1 VSAAA
6 SDSCPYRG
14 LVPYY
19 EEDAD
24 YFFGRQSDTGIIVAN
39 CLTTRVTLL
48 YGASGVGKSSVLYAG
63 VMRELRERA
72 ERNLAERECPEC
84 AGVAFRSWRDDPV
97 EGLRLRVKEVLKNL
111 LPGSWTAKLPAG
123 TGTLRDAF
131 RVWTEFMQSDLV
143 LLLDQFEEYFLYR
156 DVHDTRFIDEIVA
169 AVNDP
174 DLRVN
179 VLISLREDALAQLDT
194 FKARI
199 PGLFDN
205 CLRIEHLTEA
215 SARQAIEEPLKLH
228 NSRLANGARRIAIGP
243 GLVDAVI
250 DQVRAGRVQFRGGSG
265 TLQPPGMSGSGR
277 VEAPYL
283 QMVMMRLWR
292 EEMAAGSDTLRLS
305 TLHRLGGAEEIV
317 RTHLDRVMAS
327 SPKKEQVLASRVFH
341 QLVTPG
347 GTKIAHY
354 VDDLAKYVS
363 APPAAI
369 GLLFDHL
376 DDPEAR
382 VLRDVTPPGAPS
394 KRYEIFHDLLAA
406 PILDWRQRFVAHQH
420 RWRSRL
426 KWGALMLL
434 VAVLSGIGISRA
446 LRDRS
451 AADLARFEA
460 EKGRTKAEV
469 AQQLAE
475 SQSLASE
482 QQKLEIDHFRR
493 IEEQKRR
500 NADARLSELYFNET
514 IQQLQTPE
522 AVKVMQ
528 STAQLAVD
536 GPAPTPR
543 PKVRPPTERSALP
556 PAAVV
561 EGAATFATD
570 KIFLGH
576 IGDVWTARYSASVGP
591 KRQRFVVTAGKDA
604 TARIWD
610 LMGDGDCV
618 LDGHRDEVNVAAFN
632 PHPAA
637 HPESWLVATGS
648 DDRTARLWKLTPGYP
663 FASLEGHTGP
673 ISGVVWSSDG
683 KQLVTTS
690 KDATIRIWN
699 VTSAGAT
706 SRPPLTG
713 HTKMVYAPSLVE
725 TPAGK
730 WLVTPSTDGT
740 ARVWSFPDGRPGPV
754 LNHGASVR
762 RAVLDATGTWVVTAG
777 SDGRA
782 VLWDRASGKQLHE
795 VFHDK
800 AVRDVAFRPSGSV
813 FVTSSADGTAQV
825 WDAATRQGLAL
836 LKGHTAEVFNAR
848 FTPNGTGVVTVSW
861 DRTARLWDYA
871 AHRCVAVLTGHANVL
886 WSVEFSPQA
895 TNFTTTSADG
905 TARLWLLKQIP
916 GGESFLPPA
925 TP

>member
-1 VSAAA
+1 M
-6 SDSCPYRG
+6 SCPYRG

-19 EEDAD
+19 EEDAE
-24 YFFGRQSDTGIIVAN
+24 YFFGRQSETEIIVAN

-72 ERNLAERECPEC
+72 ERNLTERECPEC

-97 EGLRLRVKEVLKNL
+97 AALRQRVKDVLKNL

-123 TGTLRDAF
+123 EGTLRDAF
-131 RVWTEFMQSDLV
+131 RVWTDFMQSDLV

-156 DVHDTRFIDEIVA
+156 DVHDTRFIDELVA

-174 DLRVN
+174 ALRVN

-194 FKARI
+194 FKSRI

-215 SARQAIEEPLKLH
+215 GARLAIEEPLNLH
-228 NSRLANGARRIAIGP
+228 NSRQASPAQRVSIGP

-250 DQVRAGRVQFRGGSG
+250 EQVGAGRVQLRGGAG
-265 TLQPPGMSGSGR
+265 ALPPPALTGGGR

-283 QMVMMRLWR
+283 QLVLMRLWR
-292 EEMAAGSDTLRLS
+292 DELAAGSDTLRLS
-305 TLHRLGGAEEIV
+305 TLHRLGGAQEIV
-317 RTHLDRVMAS
+317 RTHLDRVMES
-327 SPKKEQVLASRVFH
+327 FPKREQVLAARIFH

-354 VDDLAKYVS
+354 VDDLANYVS
-363 APPAAI
+363 APAAEI
-369 GLLFDHL
+369 DRLFDHL
-376 DDPEAR
+376 DNPEAR

-394 KRYEIFHDLLAA
+394 KRYEIFHDLLSA
-406 PILDWRQRFVAHQH
+406 PILDWRQRFLAHRH
-420 RWRSRL
+420 RWRSRA
-426 KWGALMLL
+426 KWGALLLL
-434 VAVLSGIGISRA
+434 VAGLAGVVVQRAREAKLEAVKARVL
-446 LRDRS
+446 
-451 AADLARFEA
+451 A
-460 EKGRTKAEV
+460 ES

-475 SQSLASE
+475 SERLAAT
-482 QQKLEIDHFRR
+482 QQTVQIDQFRR

-500 NADARLSELYFNET
+500 IADARLSELYYNET
-514 IQQLQTPE
+514 VQQAQAPE
-522 AVKVMQ
+522 AIMVMQ
-528 STAQLAVD
+528 STAQRVVD

-543 PKVRPPTERSALP
+543 PVTRPPTARP
-556 PAAVV
+556 PPPPVASV
-561 EGAATFATD
+561 EGAPTFETD
-570 KIFLGH
+570 KVFLGH
-576 IGDVWTARYSASVGP
+576 IGDVWNARYSAAIGP

-618 LDGHRDEVNVAAFN
+618 LDGHRDEVNAAAFN
-632 PHPAA
+632 PNAA
-637 HPESWLVATGS
+637 ANPEGWLVATGS
-648 DDRTARLWKLTPGYP
+648 DDRTARLWKLTAGYP
-663 FASLEGHTGP
+663 FASLEGHTGA
-673 ISGVVWSSDG
+673 ISGVVWSGDG
-683 KQLVTTS
+683 KTLVTTS
-690 KDATIRIWN
+690 RDATVRIWN
-699 VTSAGAT
+699 VTPEGAT

-713 HTKMVYAPSLVE
+713 HSKMVHAPTLVE
-725 TPAGK
+725 TPNGA
-730 WLVTPSTDGT
+730 WLATPGTDGT
-740 ARVWSFPDGRPGPV
+740 ARVWSFPDGASGPV
-754 LNHGASVR
+754 LRHGAPVR
-762 RAVLDATGTWVVTAG
+762 RAAMDAGARWVVTAG
-777 SDGRA
+777 GDGRA
-782 VLWDRASGKQLHE
+782 VLWDRASGTQLLE
-795 VFHDK
+795 VVHDK
-800 AVRDVAFRPSGSV
+800 AVRDVAFHPSGSV
-813 FVTSSADGTAQV
+813 FVTASADGTAQV
-825 WDAATRQGLAL
+825 WDAATRQGLVL

-871 AHRCVAVLTGHANVL
+871 AKRCVAVLTGHANVL

-916 GGESFLPPA
+916 GGEVFLPT

>member
-1 VSAAA
+1 MSPPVHNAPRVM
-6 SDSCPYRG
+6 SDCPYRG

-19 EEDAD
+19 EEDAE
-24 YFFGRQSDTGIIVAN
+24 YFFGRQSDTEIIVAN

-97 EGLRLRVKEVLKNL
+97 EALRQRVKEVLTNL
-111 LPGSWTAKLPAG
+111 LPGSWTAKLPSG

-156 DVHDTRFIDEIVA
+156 DVHDTRFIDEIVG

-194 FKARI
+194 FKSRI

-215 SARQAIEEPLKLH
+215 SARQAIEEPLKLF
-228 NSRLANGARRIAIGP
+228 NSRQTHPAQRISIGP

-250 DQVRAGRVQFRGGSG
+250 EQVRAGRVQLRGGAG
-265 TLQPPGMSGSGR
+265 TPHPPGMNGSGR

-292 EEMAAGSDTLRLS
+292 EEMTAGSDTLRLS
-305 TLHRLGGAEEIV
+305 TLHRLGGAQEIV
-317 RTHLDRVMAS
+317 RTHLDRVMQS
-327 SPKKEQVLASRVFH
+327 FPKSEQVLASRVFH

-354 VDDLAKYVS
+354 VDDLANYVS
-363 APPAAI
+363 APPAEI
-369 GLLFDHL
+369 GTLFDHL

-406 PILDWRQRFVAHQH
+406 PILDWRQRFVAQQH
-420 RWRSRL
+420 RWRSRW

-434 VAVLSGIGISRA
+434 VAVVSGLGISRA
-446 LRDRS
+446 WRER
-451 AADLARFEA
+451 AVAV
-460 EKGRTKAEV
+460 V
-469 AQQLAE
+469 AQHLAE
-475 SQSLASE
+475 SQSLAATE
-482 QQKLEIDHFRR
+482 QARAIDQFRR

-500 NADARLSELYFNET
+500 HADARLSELYFNET
-514 IQQLQTPE
+514 IQQSQTPE

-536 GPAPTPR
+536 GPAPTPA
-543 PKVRPPTERSALP
+543 PKVRSPAERAAR
-556 PAAVV
+556 PATAVV

-610 LMGDGDCV
+610 LVGDGDCV
-618 LDGHRDEVNVAAFN
+618 LDGHRDEVNVAAFHPN
-632 PHPAA
+632 PAA
-637 HPESWLVATGS
+637 NPDGWLVATGS
-648 DDRTARLWKLTPGYP
+648 DDRTARLWKLTAGYP
-663 FASLEGHTGP
+663 FASLDGHTGP

-683 KQLVTTS
+683 QHLVTTS
-690 KDATIRIWN
+690 KDATIRIWD
-699 VTSAGAT
+699 VTPAGAT

-713 HTKMVYAPSLVE
+713 HTRMVYAPSLVE

-730 WLVTPSTDGT
+730 WLVTPGADGT
-740 ARVWSFPDGRPGPV
+740 ARVWSFPDGRPGAV
-754 LNHGASVR
+754 LRHGAPVR
-762 RAVLDATGTWVVTAG
+762 RAVFDATGTWIVTAG

-782 VLWDRASGKQLHE
+782 VLWDRASGKSLHE
-795 VFHDK
+795 VFHEQ
-800 AVRDVAFRPSGSV
+800 AVRDVAFHPTGSV
-813 FVTSSADGTAQV
+813 FVTASADGTAQV
-825 WDAATRQGLAL
+825 CDAATRRDLAL
-836 LKGHTAEVFNAR
+836 LQGHTAEVFNAR

-871 AHRCVAVLTGHANVL
+871 AKRCVAVLTGHANVL

-905 TARLWLLKQIP
+905 TARLWMLKQIP
-916 GGESFLPPA
+916 GGEIFLPK

>member
-1 VSAAA
+1 MSAA
-6 SDSCPYRG
+6 SPCPYRG

-19 EEDAD
+19 EEDAE
-24 YFFGRQSDTGIIVAN
+24 YFFGRQSDTEIIVAN

-63 VMRELRERA
+63 VMRELRARA

-97 EGLRLRVKEVLKNL
+97 EALRQRVKEVLKNL

-123 TGTLRDAF
+123 EGTLHDAF
-131 RVWTEFMQSDLV
+131 RVWTDFMQSDLV

-174 DLRVN
+174 ELRVN

-194 FKARI
+194 FKSRI

-215 SARQAIEEPLKLH
+215 SARLAIEEPLKLH
-228 NSRLANGARRIAIGP
+228 NTREPNPDRRVTIGP

-250 DQVRAGRVQFRGGSG
+250 DQVRAGRVLLRGSGSG
-265 TLQPPGMSGSGR
+265 TLHPPGMDGAGR

-292 EEMAAGSDTLRLS
+292 EEMALGSNALRVS
-305 TLHRLGGAEEIV
+305 TLHRLGGAQEIV
-317 RTHLDRVMAS
+317 RTHLDRVMEGFPQRA
-327 SPKKEQVLASRVFH
+327 QVLASRVFH

-354 VDDLAKYVS
+354 VDDLAKYVN
-363 APPAAI
+363 APAAEVDQ
-369 GLLFDHL
+369 LFDHL
-376 DDPEAR
+376 DNPEAR

-406 PILDWRQRFVAHQH
+406 PILDWRLRFVARRS
-420 RWRSRL
+420 RWRSRA
-426 KWGALMLL
+426 KWGALFLL
-434 VAVLSGIGISRA
+434 VAGCAAVLVQRA
-446 LRDRS
+446 RT
-451 AADLARFEA
+451 AKFEA
-460 EKGRTKAEV
+460 LKGQAVAES

-475 SQSLASE
+475 SERLHAE
-482 QQKLEIDHFRR
+482 QRKQEYDGYRR

-500 NADARLSELYFNET
+500 VADARLSELYYNET
-514 IQQLQTPE
+514 VQQLQTPE
-522 AVKVMQ
+522 GTKVMQ
-528 STAQLAVD
+528 STAQRVVD

-543 PKVRPPTERSALP
+543 PELRPPNLRSPLP
-556 PAAVV
+556 PAATVD
-561 EGAATFATD
+561 GAATFQTD

-576 IGDVWTARYSASVGP
+576 IGDVWTARYSAPVGP
-591 KRQRFVVTAGKDA
+591 TRQRFVVTAGKDA

-632 PHPAA
+632 PNPAA
-637 HPESWLVATGS
+637 NPAGWLVATGS
-648 DDRTARLWKLTPGYP
+648 DDRTVRLWKLTPGYP
-663 FASLEGHTGP
+663 FASLEGHSGP
-673 ISGVVWSSDG
+673 ISGVVWSGDG
-683 KQLVTTS
+683 KWLVTTA
-690 KDATIRIWN
+690 KDGGSRIWT
-699 VTSAGAT
+699 VTPEGAT
-706 SRPPLTG
+706 ARATLTG
-713 HTKMVYAPSLVE
+713 HTRMVYAPSLVE
-725 TPAGK
+725 TPAGG
-730 WLVTPSTDGT
+730 WLVTPGTDGT
-740 ARVWSFPDGRPGPV
+740 ARVWSFPDGTAGPV
-754 LNHGASVR
+754 LRHGASVR
-762 RAVLDATGTWVVTAG
+762 RAAIDASARWVVTAG
-777 SDGRA
+777 GDGRA
-782 VLWDRASGKQLHE
+782 VLWDRASGKSLLE
-795 VFHDK
+795 VVHDK
-800 AVRDVAFRPSGSV
+800 AVRDVAFHPSGSA
-813 FVTSSADGTAQV
+813 FVTASADGTAQV
-825 WDAATRQGLAL
+825 WDAATRQGLVL

-848 FTPNGTGVVTVSW
+848 FTPNGTGLVTVSW
-861 DRTARLWDYA
+861 DRTARLWDYSA
-871 AHRCVAVLTGHANVL
+871 KRCVAVLTGHANVL

-905 TARLWLLKQIP
+905 TARLWMLKQIP
-916 GGESFLPPA
+916 GGEIFAPKAP
-925 TP
+925 